1 MEKLVGKIRH
11 YYPKIGV
18 AVVDVSDDINVGD
31 EILIKGNKTNF
42 KQTIDSMQIE
52 HKQIERAEKGQA
64 IGMKVNE
71 KVREGDGVYKI

>member
-31 EILIKGNKTNF
+31 EIFNF
-42 KQTIDSMQIE
+42 WL
-52 HKQIERAEKGQA
+52 
-64 IGMKVNE
+64 
-71 KVREGDGVYKI
+71 REVPFL